1 MKPDSTP
8 HAHKN
13 DAPPL
18 PEPSILQSNPE
29 KMDEKLDRESEQSMD
44 ASDPPSVTQP
54 KVKIH
59 HGLGDKDRKDNKVD
73 DKGRSTSR

>member
-8 HAHKN
+8 HSSKK

-18 PEPSILQSNPE
+18 PEPGILKSNPDKLDKE
-29 KMDEKLDRESEQSMD
+29 LDRESEQSMD

-54 KVKIH
+54 DVKIH
-59 HGLGDKDRKDNKVD
+59 HKGEGKGGKQDKDEH
-73 DKGRSTSR
+73 